1 MYTNKA
7 MLRTKF
13 GNRNMENTMTLFKDN
28 GRMRRNSVYIAATRH
43 DKTPHDK
50 DKLANNESIVGPI
63 LASRAL

>member
-1 MYTNKA
+1 
-7 MLRTKF
+7 
-13 GNRNMENTMTLFKDN
+13 MENTMALFKDN
-28 GRMRRNSVYIAATRH
+28 GGMRRNSVYIAATRH